1 MSLTP
6 EEVHRYARHIMLKEV
21 GGPGQNKLKAAKVA
35 LVGVGG
41 LGAPA
46 ALYLAAAG
54 VGQLTLI
61 DDDAVALSNLQ
72 RQVLFTTK
80 GVASLKV
87 AEAATALQSLNPHV
101 TIHQHIARL
110 TPNNAETL
118 LAGSDVVLDGSDSF
132 ETRFAVNAACHHL
145 GVPLVSGAVGR
156 WDGQL
161 AVFAS
166 GLTRDQPPHQR
177 KPCYQCFVPQAP
189 PDAETCAA
197 VGIIGA
203 LPGVIGAA
211 MALEA
216 VKLITGAG
224 EPLLG
229 RLFLFDALHLEAR
242 TVRLA
247 PDPAC
252 AICGPPHG

>member
-72 RQVLFTTK
+72 RQVLFTTN

-87 AEAATALQSLNPHV
+87 AEAATALRALNPHV
-101 TIHQHIARL
+101 GVHQQLARL
-110 TPNNAETL
+110 TPDNADRL
-118 LAGSDVVLDGSDSF
+118 LTGADLVLDGSDSF
-132 ETRFAVNAACHHL
+132 ETRFAVNAACHRL
-145 GVPLVSGAVGR
+145 GVRLVSGAVGR

-161 AVFAS
+161 GVFAS
-166 GLTRDQPPHQR
+166 GLTKGRPPEQR
-177 KPCYQCFVPQAP
+177 NPCYQCFVPQAP

-224 EPLLG
+224 DPLIG

-242 TVRLA
+242 TLRLSA
-247 PDPAC
+247 DPAC
-252 AICGPPHG
+252 AICGPPHR